1 MSASIM
7 DMARRLGDMCGANPQ
22 MVKKLPDR
30 FPQPASPRGLMRP
43 ELQPVPVKA
52 DCPKLQAAREAAA
65 SVMTRNIRPSVM
77 AGAWDDEPEVQ
88 SALAAIN
95 AWEKRA

>member
-7 DMARRLGDMCGANPQ
+7 DMARRLGDMSGANS
-22 MVKKLPDR
+22 VWTEKLPAK
-30 FPQPASPRGLMRP
+30 FPTLESPRCFTREEMIP
-43 ELQPVPVKA
+43 APVKA

-65 SVMTRNIRPSVM
+65 SVMARNIRPSVM